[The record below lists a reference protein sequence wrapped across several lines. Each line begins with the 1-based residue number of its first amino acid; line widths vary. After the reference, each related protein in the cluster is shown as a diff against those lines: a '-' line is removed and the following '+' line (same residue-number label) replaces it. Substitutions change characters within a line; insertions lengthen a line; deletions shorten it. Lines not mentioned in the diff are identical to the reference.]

1 MEEILNQIL
10 VVLAEVANQ
19 SRAYS
24 KELVNEFKKLETLI
38 ENYNEEQRIK
48 RNIEAEEE

>member
-1 MEEILNQIL
+1 MKEILEQIV

-38 ENYNEEQRIK
+38 ENYKED
-48 RNIEAEEE
+48 